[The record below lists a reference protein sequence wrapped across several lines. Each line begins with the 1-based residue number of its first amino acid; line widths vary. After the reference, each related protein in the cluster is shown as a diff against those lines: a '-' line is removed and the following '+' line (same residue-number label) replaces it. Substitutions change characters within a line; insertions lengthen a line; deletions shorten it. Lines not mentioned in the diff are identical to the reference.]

1 MIAQRRSHS
10 YTTSNGGRTHLQ
22 SLPKAADKIYAEG
35 LLKGLRKLFGT
46 IHKKDQ
52 LSEVQ
57 FNIRLDEAKQEIMR
71 SGTQNVPWGLS
82 KPSLAM
88 AKRLKNYGEQY
99 FQFLTTPEIDATNN
113 VAEQAIRFVVI
124 DRVITQGTR
133 SEAGQK
139 FCERIWTAIATCGQT
154 GKSVWEFLLGSV
166 QGYFAGTQKPK
177 LTTAGTAQ

>member
-1 MIAQRRSHS
+1 VDLL
-10 YTTSNGGRTHLQ
+10 GGIIPPYLGVHFSWGT
-22 SLPKAADKIYAEG
+22 PAADKNYAEG

-46 IHKKDQ
+46 IHKKEQ
-52 LSEVQ
+52 LSEVE
-57 FNIRLDEAKQEIMR
+57 FNIRLDEAREEIMR
-71 SGTQNVPWGLS
+71 TGTQNLAWGLS

-88 AKRLKNYGEQY
+88 VKRLTNYGKQY
-99 FQFLTTPEIDATNN
+99 FQFLTTPEIDPTNN

-166 QGYFAGTQKPK
+166 KGHFAGTEKPK
-177 LTTAGTAQ
+177 LTTAGAGQ